1 MSPPPK
7 PQAFFLGAEGCHLR
21 KKNIPSKFL
30 WREKALVKPFE
41 CQDFSTGFPPKRL
54 PVVEQRWPVECPVI
68 RVHPPPPPPKLSARP
83 EIALPRG
90 PARGLL
96 SPAPTCLYLLYSG
109 YQRYR
114 PQRAKRSDK
123 RFPPSPEWVPWLP
136 LPLSDSPFFCIDL
149 RPDSGPNLSL
159 LFSPLSGDGWG
170 KTAGSET
177 ALLGRLSSARPRL
190 RQLARRPRGPGSA
203 PPPPPGR
210 APPPRAGP
218 ALAPLG
224 GSWARH
230 PFLSPCGSARLYL
243 TKPLVVYALLQTS
256 TER

>member
-1 MSPPPK
+1 MS
-7 PQAFFLGAEGCHLR
+7 G
-21 KKNIPSKFL
+21 
-30 WREKALVKPFE
+30 
-41 CQDFSTGFPPKRL
+41 
-54 PVVEQRWPVECPVI
+54 I
-68 RVHPPPPPPKLSARP
+68 RVHPPPPLLKLSARP

-90 PARGLL
+90 PARGSL

-136 LPLSDSPFFCIDL
+136 LPLSESLFCIDL
-149 RPDSGPNLSL
+149 RPDSGPNISV
-159 LFSPLSGDGWG
+159 LFSPFKWRWMG
-170 KTAGSET
+170 KTSLAAGSAR
-177 ALLGRLSSARPRL
+177 ALPGWLSSARPRL

-218 ALAPLG
+218 ARAPLG
-224 GSWARH
+224 G
-230 PFLSPCGSARLYL
+230 G
-243 TKPLVVYALLQTS
+243 
-256 TER
+256 